1 MNKSVWTKALI
12 VAGIAALA
20 SQAPA
25 SAQESSDE
33 RVAELE
39 RRLKYLEERVA
50 AQDRAIVDKERQ
62 IARMSGLRD
71 GWFNAVE
78 IGGVIEVEGVHESP
92 AEGNGTSD
100 LSLATAELAIGA
112 AVNEWVGG
120 EVVLLYDGEE
130 LGVDAAALAVG
141 PPSGEWS
148 LTVGQQYLPFGAFES
163 NMITD
168 PLTLDIG
175 ETAETAIALGFS
187 AGEFGGALFGFNGDR
202 NPGGG
207 DDIDGF
213 GAALG
218 YGLALGDN
226 EVGLNVSYLNDLG
239 DSDGLQEAI
248 DQEADRVPGWAASVI
263 VGVGEVTVIG
273 EYLAALDRF
282 EADDIAFADRGAQP
296 SSWMIEAAYPLSV
309 AGKDVT
315 VAASFQ
321 QTDEAVE
328 LELPRSRTLIGFSVG
343 LMEQLSLAV
352 EWAYDD
358 DYGVGDG
365 GRGESANTLTVQLA
379 AEF

>member
-1 MNKSVWTKALI
+1 MNKTVLIGAL
-12 VAGIAALA
+12 VAGIAA
-20 SQAPA
+20 PA
-25 SAQESSDE
+25 LQTPGLAQESSDE
-33 RVAELE
+33 RVANME

-62 IARMSGLRD
+62 ITRMSGLRD

-78 IGGVIEVEGVHESP
+78 IGGVIEIEGVHESP
-92 AEGNGTSD
+92 AEGDSTSD
-100 LSLATAELAIGA
+100 LALATAELAVGA
-112 AVNEWVGG
+112 EVNEWAGA

-130 LGVDAAALAVG
+130 LGVDAATLAIG

-148 LTVGQQYLPFGAFES
+148 LTLGQQYLPFGVFES
-163 NMITD
+163 NMISS
-168 PLTLDIG
+168 PLTVDIG
-175 ETAETAIALGFS
+175 EAAETAVAFGFS
-187 AGEFGGALFGFNGDR
+187 SGDFGGAFFGFNGDR

-239 DSDGLQEAI
+239 DSDGLQEAVSE
-248 DQEADRVPGWAASVI
+248 EAGRVPGWAASMI
-263 VGVGEVTVIG
+263 VGMGEVTVIG

-282 EADDIAFADRGAQP
+282 EEGDIAFADRGAQP
-296 SSWMIEAAYPLSV
+296 SSWMIEAAYALSF

-321 QTDEAVE
+321 QTDEAVD

-365 GRGESANTLTVQLA
+365 GGGESANTLTVQLA